1 MKTLYM
7 DIQQP
12 GVQQILYAKQGDT
25 YSRFFKAVLLDGGID
40 YSIPQGSEFSMWF
53 SGTVPGWYDQ
63 ITEKDG
69 VTKHSAFSVNG
80 NEVTVELAEQMMAN
94 VGTVS
99 ACLMLN
105 TASGVQ
111 ISMWSIIIEVESV
124 PGIDSSEVSAY
135 IEVLTGKVAETL
147 SNANAASASAN
158 SASTSAVAASKS
170 AADAQAVTQGQK
182 GYFETNTALKAAHP
196 TGQVGW
202 WAIVGSTDTIW
213 VWDDTTSTWLNSGNQ
228 TDLSNYYTK
237 AQSDANYALASS
249 VPLMQGLT
257 ATVEPISTASQAYAI
272 GAYFVYNGLL
282 YKCTVAIAKGGTI
295 TPGTNCTATTA
306 GAEISTLNQN
316 LALKTGFYYSTT
328 AKSGVSIHYQA
339 VSLTFAASEKTT
351 HVTFEAPFTS
361 ACWAVFAQM
370 SSGYT
375 TTNPHISIA
384 NKTTTG
390 CDFVYSAN
398 TAFTVVVDFIAIGI

>member
-40 YSIPQGSEFSMWF
+40 YSIPQGSELSMWF

-147 SNANAASASAN
+147 SNANAASASAS
-158 SASTSAVAASKS
+158 SASASATAAAQS

-182 GYFETNTALKAAHP
+182 GYFETDTALKAAHP
-196 TGQVGW
+196 IGQVGW

-237 AQSDANYALASS
+237 TQADAEFPAGTIVLESEDPTL
-249 VPLMQGLT
+249 VPLNADTLGGQASNYYCKAADVGDVSNLT
-257 ATVEPISTASQAYAI
+257 
-272 GAYFVYNGLL
+272 
-282 YKCTVAIAKGGTI
+282 
-295 TPGTNCTATTA
+295 TTA
-306 GAEISTLNQN
+306 KTIVPAVNELNQN
-316 LALKTGFYYSTT
+316 LAVSVATVGNLELIRSNGIVT
-328 AKSGVSIHYQA
+328 AVCNAYIDIAESVIPEGYRP
-339 VSLTFAASEKTT
+339 AATK
-351 HVTFEAPFTS
+351 HVTCYVNS
-361 ACWAVFAQM
+361 GG
-370 SSGYT
+370 SSYASIRADGHVYIGPT
-375 TTNPHISIA
+375 TTQ
-384 NKTTTG
+384 TG
-390 CDFVYSAN
+390 LIVFSAVWR
-398 TAFTVVVDFIAIGI
+398 AAQ

>member
-40 YSIPQGSEFSMWF
+40 YSIPQGSELSMWF

-158 SASTSAVAASKS
+158 SASTSAVAAAKS

-182 GYFETNTALKAAHP
+182 GYFETDTALKAAHP

-237 AQSDANYALASS
+237 TQADAEFPAGTIVLESEDPTLVPLNADTLGGQASS
-249 VPLMQGLT
+249 YYGKSADVGDVATLT
-257 ATVEPISTASQAYAI
+257 
-272 GAYFVYNGLL
+272 
-282 YKCTVAIAKGGTI
+282 
-295 TPGTNCTATTA
+295 
-306 GAEISTLNQN
+306 
-316 LALKTGFYYSTT
+316 TT
-328 AKSGVSIHYQA
+328 AKTVVPAINELRQSLITSVYFGEITTATIPVS
-339 VSLTFAASEKTT
+339 VST
-351 HVTFEAPFTS
+351 
-361 ACWAVFAQM
+361 
-370 SSGYT
+370 
-375 TTNPHISIA
+375 
-384 NKTTTG
+384 
-390 CDFVYSAN
+390 
-398 TAFTVVVDFIAIGI
+398 TVVVALPTSYTAILAIIPISLLPNTSWDYWASVYRVNVSAGTIDLQGHGGSQTYNMQYVVLYR